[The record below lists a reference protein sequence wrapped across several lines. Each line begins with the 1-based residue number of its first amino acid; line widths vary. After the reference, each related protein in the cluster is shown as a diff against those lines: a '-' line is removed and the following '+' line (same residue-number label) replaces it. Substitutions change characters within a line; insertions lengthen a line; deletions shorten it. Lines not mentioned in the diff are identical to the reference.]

1 MLSTNLENYIEQYTS
16 EEDDVLKKIHRET
29 YLNVLQPH
37 MLSGAYQGVLLQQL
51 SLLKQPKYILEIGTF
66 TGYSALCLAKGLR
79 EDGQLHTIDVNEEL
93 MEKTQETFQQSEY
106 AGQIIQHIG
115 DAKEII
121 KGLNNIPFEFVFIDA
136 DKASYTDYF
145 DLIVDQMPSGGLI
158 LADNVLWKGGVLE
171 EQKSKKAQIL
181 DNFNQKV
188 QKDMRVLN
196 CLLPIRDGL
205 MLMIKK

>member
-1 MLSTNLENYIEQYTS
+1 MLPDNLEKYIEQYTT
-16 EEDDVLKKIHRET
+16 EENDVLKKIHRDT

-51 SLLKQPKYILEIGTF
+51 SIIKQPKYILEIGTF
-66 TGYSALCLAKGLR
+66 TGYSAICLAKGLQK
-79 EDGQLHTIDVNEEL
+79 DGELHTIDVNEEL
-93 MEKTQETFQQSEY
+93 IEKTQETFQNSEY

-121 KGLNNIPFEFVFIDA
+121 KTLHHIPFELVFIDA
-136 DKASYTDYF
+136 DKASYAEYF
-145 DLIVDQMPSGGLI
+145 DLIIDQMPSGGLI

-181 DNFNQKV
+181 DNFNRKV
-188 QKDMRVLN
+188 QENSNVLN

-205 MLMIKK
+205 MLIVKR